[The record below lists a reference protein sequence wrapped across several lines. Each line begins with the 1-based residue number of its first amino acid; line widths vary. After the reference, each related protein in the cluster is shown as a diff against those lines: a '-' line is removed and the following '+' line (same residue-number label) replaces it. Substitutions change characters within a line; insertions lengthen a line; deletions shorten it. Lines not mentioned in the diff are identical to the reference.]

1 MNRAE
6 FFQKILTQLN
16 EVQARLNTIY
26 ATIKE
31 QLKDEQHRVPSET

>member
-1 MNRAE
+1 MNRYE

-16 EVQARLNTIY
+16 EVQVRLNTIY

-31 QLKDEQHRVPSET
+31 QLKDEQRKISVEA